1 MAEPTN
7 PGQPS
12 DSSTERGSPVNVNTT
27 GNVTVTRKDVAT
39 GDVKDVQADLLKALC
54 DCIDDQTKTLGDVL
68 NKAKKEIVDAVT
80 GGGSGPTGSGGSYG
94 GGARRM
100 QSVLT

>member
-12 DSSTERGSPVNVNTT
+12 DSSTERGSPVNVETS

-39 GDVKDVQADLLKALC
+39 GDVKDNQAKLLEDLCK
-54 DCIDDQTKTLGDVL
+54 CI
-68 NKAKKEIVDAVT
+68 EIGRASCRERV
-80 GGGSGPTGSGGSYG
+80 
-94 GGARRM
+94 
-100 QSVLT
+100 

>member
-12 DSSTERGSPVNVNTT
+12 SDATERGSPVNVNTS

-39 GDVKDVQADLLKALC
+39 GDVKGLQEDLLGDLC
-54 DCIDDQTKTLGDVL
+54 ACIEDQTKTLGGL
-68 NKAKKEIVDAVT
+68 IKEGKKEITNALSS
-80 GGGSGPTGSGGSYG
+80 GGKGIGSNDSRYTHSGNKGSGSG
-94 GGARRM
+94 
-100 QSVLT
+100 